1 MARSCVFLF
10 PLIFIYSRYMRVSS
24 IIILSLALFCQSC
37 FAQNKI
43 DDRKKEDTMATDSS
57 TETKVEADEVKHKSD
72 SLQTKK
78 DTVARLMP
86 PKKQKKKDSAEF
98 KGLVLEM
105 DERIDILAKEYM
117 SNKTLKGYKVQIFS
131 GNSRWEAS
139 KVKSEFIS
147 AYPKLPTP
155 DLIYHAPNF
164 KLRVGN
170 YRDRFEAEKN
180 LRLLKEKFPSAFLVK
195 DQINIEYK
203 D

>member
-1 MARSCVFLF
+1 
-10 PLIFIYSRYMRVSS
+10 MRVSS
-24 IIILSLALFCQSC
+24 LVILSLAFFCQSC

-43 DDRKKEDTMATDSS
+43 AEHKKEDTTATDSS
-57 TETKVEADEVKHKSD
+57 IERKETEVKLLRDSIQSKSD
-72 SLQTKK
+72 TFVQLKSSK
-78 DTVARLMP
+78 
-86 PKKQKKKDSAEF
+86 KKKDSAEF

-117 SNKTLKGYKVQIFS
+117 SNKTLKGYKIQIFS

>member
-57 TETKVEADEVKHKSD
+57 TKTKVVAEVNLKRD
-72 SLQTKK
+72 SLQTKE

-86 PKKQKKKDSAEF
+86 PKKKKDSAEF

-147 AYPKLPTP
+147 AYPNLPTP

-170 YRDRFEAEKN
+170 YRDRFEAEQT
-180 LRLLKEKFPSAFLVK
+180 LRLLKEKFPSSFLVK

-203 D
+203 E

>member
-1 MARSCVFLF
+1 MARSCVFLLS
-10 PLIFIYSRYMRVSS
+10 LIFIYSRYMRVSNL
-24 IIILSLALFCQSC
+24 IILSLALFCQSC
-37 FAQNKI
+37 FAQNKV
-43 DDRKKEDTMATDSS
+43 DDRKKEATMATDS
-57 TETKVEADEVKHKSD
+57 TTATKVETEDSLKRD
-72 SLQTKK
+72 SLQPKR
-78 DTVARLMP
+78 DTVARVLP
-86 PKKQKKKDSAEF
+86 PKKKKDSAEF

-105 DERIDILAKEYM
+105 DERIDLLSKEYM